1 MAFSSIQYIGFFALL
16 LALLKIIKNEDL
28 RKWTL
33 LGLSYIFYGFW
44 DVRFVLL
51 LAGMSA
57 GNYYFGGRIHA
68 AEDPKLRKRWLS
80 IGVTANLCVLGFFK
94 YATNF
99 VIQPLNDRFALHL
112 PHILL
117 PVAISFITFEVI
129 SYIVDVYNKATEPAQ
144 DFREVALLVAF
155 FPHLIA
161 GPILR
166 PKQFFPE
173 LRHPLVITKENLF
186 RGGQFYLLGLVKKV
200 LIADRLAIFVDEV
213 YKNPLDYNALA
224 LWLAVIAYGIQIFCD
239 FSGYSDMAIG
249 SAKCLGLE
257 IPPNFKM
264 PYLSK
269 NITEFW
275 RRWHISLSSWL
286 RDYLYI
292 AALGGNRKGKA
303 RTYINLMLV
312 MLLGGLW
319 HGASW
324 SFMVWGGMHGVAL
337 AIHKLWSDRFGAKK
351 GDETPQK
358 PLLNALNW
366 LLTMGF
372 VCLTWVFFRVTD
384 FPSALAI
391 VQKMLGLADGSGIP
405 WLYRDLLL
413 LLPFIAA
420 AHYVGAKHGANLRL
434 NLDTFGGLF
443 LLFFILL
450 ALLLWS
456 PSQPA
461 PFIYFQF

>member
-1 MAFSSIQYIGFFALL
+1 MAFSSIQYVLFFTVLL
-16 LALLKIIKNEDL
+16 ILMKLVRNEDV
-28 RKWTL
+28 RKWIL

-51 LAGMSA
+51 LAGMSL
-57 GNYYFGGRIHA
+57 GNYYFGNRIHQ
-68 AEDPKLRKRWLS
+68 AEDPKSRKRWLV
-80 IGVTANLCVLGFFK
+80 IGVTTNLCVLGFFK

-99 VIQPLNDRFALHL
+99 VILPLNEHFALHL
-112 PHILL
+112 PKIVL

-129 SYIVDVYNKATEPAQ
+129 SYIADIYKKTTEPAK

-200 LIADRLAIFVDEV
+200 LIADRLSIFVDEV
-213 YKNPLDYNALA
+213 YKHPADYTALT

-257 IPPNFKM
+257 IPANFKM
-264 PYLSK
+264 PYISK

-292 AALGGNRKGKA
+292 DTLGGNRKGKV
-303 RTYINLMLV
+303 RQYINLMLV

-324 SFMVWGGMHGVAL
+324 SFMVWGGMHGVGL
-337 AIHKLWSDRFGAKK
+337 AVHKLWMESVGKK
-351 GDETPQK
+351 IPDHPVIR
-358 PLLNALNW
+358 AASW
-366 LLTMGF
+366 LATMIF
-372 VCLTWVFFRVTD
+372 VCITWVFFRMSD
-384 FPSALAI
+384 FSVSLRI
-391 VQKMLGLADGSGIP
+391 VRKMLGLEDGSGIA
-405 WLYRDLLL
+405 WLYRDFLL
-413 LLPFIAA
+413 LLPFVVV
-420 AHYVGAKHGANLRL
+420 AHILGVKHGSKLRL
-434 NLDTFGGLF
+434 NLNTFGGLF

>member
-1 MAFSSIQYIGFFALL
+1 MAFSSIQYVLFFTLL
-16 LALLKIIKNEDL
+16 LTLMKVVKSEETK
-28 RKWTL
+28 KWIL
-33 LGLSYIFYGFW
+33 LGMSYLFYGFW

-51 LAGMSA
+51 LAGMSV
-57 GNYYFGGRIHA
+57 GNYYFGQRIHL
-68 AEDPKLRKRWLS
+68 AEDPKQRKRWVML
-80 IGVTANLCVLGFFK
+80 GVTANLSVLGFFK
-94 YATNF
+94 YFNF
-99 VIQPLNDRFALHL
+99 FLASLSSLLGGKELGHLH
-112 PHILL
+112 IIL

-129 SYIVDVYNKATEPAQ
+129 SYIVDIYRGTSEPAK

-173 LRHPLVITKENLF
+173 LRHPIVVTGENLL
-186 RGGQFYLLGLVKKV
+186 RGGQFFLLGLVKKV
-200 LIADRLAIFVDEV
+200 LIADRLSMFVDEV
-213 YKNPLDYNALA
+213 YQHPLHYSAA
-224 LWLAVIAYGIQIFCD
+224 TLWLAVIAYGIQIFCD

-257 IPPNFKM
+257 IPPNFTM
-264 PYLSK
+264 PYISK

-292 AALGGNRKGKA
+292 SLGGNRKGKV
-303 RTYINLMLV
+303 RQYINLMLV

-324 SFMVWGGMHGVAL
+324 SFMVWGGMHGLGLVV
-337 AIHKLWSDRFGAKK
+337 HKLWTEGVGKRVP
-351 GDETPQK
+351 E
-358 PLLNALNW
+358 NALLRGVSW
-366 LLTMGF
+366 LMTMVF
-372 VCLTWVFFRVTD
+372 VCITWVFFRITD
-384 FPSALAI
+384 FSAATQ
-391 VQKMLGLADGSGIP
+391 VVRKMFFMGDTTGIG
-405 WLYRDLLL
+405 WTYSSLLI
-413 LLPFIAA
+413 LLPFVVA
-420 AHYVGAKHGANLRL
+420 AHIVGVKHGSKLRL
-434 NLDTFGGLF
+434 NLATFGGLF
-443 LLFFILL
+443 CLFFILL